1 VRIQS
6 LILRAGML
14 FRLLIVQ
21 AQLAISHRFD
31 LVVEQVALEPII
43 YQLLLDAFNIL
54 KYLMHL
60 VAAVT

>member
-1 VRIQS
+1 
-6 LILRAGML
+6 ML